1 MKTIVVFNLPDEGLR
16 YCSLDELTMAPQRGS
31 RYILNRKV
39 YEVEQP
45 IEVLG
50 RHADGT
56 RKGSYEMLLEL
67 LTALDGNPVTVLANL
82 AKMENLGDPAESAQ
96 KSPGGVILSMP
107 TDSFDKDAKVVVVN
121 AKLLKKLPEKVLDI
135 DPSLLSQLIG
145 QPGIA
150 AITAAAGE
158 GGGEKSGG

>member
-16 YCSLDELTMAPQRGS
+16 YCSIDELTMAPQRGS

-45 IEVLG
+45 VEVLG

-56 RKGSYEMLLEL
+56 RKGAYEMLLEL
-67 LTALDGNPVTVLANL
+67 LTALDGNPVTMLSNL
-82 AKMENLGDPAESAQ
+82 AQMQNIGDPAESAQ
-96 KSPGGVILSMP
+96 KSPGGVIIALP
-107 TDSFDKDAKVVVVN
+107 TDVFDQNAKVVVVN

-135 DPSLLSQLIG
+135 DPALLSQLMG
-145 QPGIA
+145 Q
-150 AITAAAGE
+150 AAAVPSGTGE
-158 GGGEKSGG
+158 GDGGKSGS

>member
-1 MKTIVVFNLPDEGLR
+1 MKTIVVFNFPDEGLR
-16 YCSLDELTMAPQRGS
+16 YCSLDELAMAPQRGS

-50 RHADGT
+50 RHADGS

-67 LTALDGNPVTVLANL
+67 LTALDGNPVTALAKL
-82 AKMENLGDPAESAQ
+82 AKMENIGDPAECAM
-96 KSPGGVILSMP
+96 KSPGGVIIP
-107 TDSFDKDAKVVVVN
+107 TATDSFDQDAKVVAVN

-135 DPSLLSQLIG
+135 DQTLLTQLMG
-145 QPGIA
+145 QPG
-150 AITAAAGE
+150 TAALTASTGE
-158 GGGEKSGG
+158 GGDGKSGG